1 MNRPARIGAA
11 LALALAALSL
21 IAPYMPVYDP
31 WGWLVWGR
39 ELAHLDLAT
48 AAGPSWKP
56 LPVLVDAVLSPLGEA
71 APKAWLLIART
82 GWLLAVLL
90 AGLLA
95 ARLAGP
101 EVGRWR
107 LLAAILAGASVA
119 LTGDAFTPPLRQ
131 FTGGL
136 SEPLLVALVLGAVT
150 LALDGRSRGAL
161 WLGVAACLLRPECW
175 PFLAVWGWWATRRD
189 PTLRVQALVAAA
201 LIPLAWFL
209 PDLLAAGSPLEGS
222 ETARQGGI
230 ELDEVLQVAGRAL
243 AAPLAAIWVGVA
255 LFLCEPRRGES
266 SDRALAVLGIAAA
279 AWVGLVAAMAV
290 VGYAGLPRFLAP
302 ASAAFAIVGGVGV
315 ARAAA
320 RGFAPG
326 AGRSGL
332 ALPAIAALLLATAGI
347 GVRAA
352 EVPGDL
358 DTIEARTRSQE
369 DLLDL
374 ADRVGS
380 DRLLSCGGKVR
391 ATQILAQTL
400 LAWKL
405 DAPIEA
411 VKVRRHPLYGVAL
424 STKPLPRGQ
433 VIARQGSWRATQLP
447 CHD

>member
-1 MNRPARIGAA
+1 VNRPVWIGAA

-21 IAPYMPVYDP
+21 ATPYMPVYDP

-56 LPVLVDAVLSPLGEA
+56 LPVLVDALLSPLGEA

-82 GWLLAVLL
+82 GWLAAALL

-95 ARLAGP
+95 ARLSGP
-101 EVGRWR
+101 EAGRWR

-119 LTGDAFTPPLRQ
+119 LTGDAFTPPVRQ

-136 SEPLLVALVLGAVT
+136 SEGLLVALVLGAVV
-150 LALDGRSRGAL
+150 LALDGRPRVAL
-161 WLGVAACLLRPECW
+161 WLGVAAALLRPECW
-175 PFLAVWGWWATRRD
+175 PFLALWAWLQARRS
-189 PTLRVQALVAAA
+189 PAFRRQALAAT
-201 LIPLAWFL
+201 LLVPLAWFL
-209 PDLLAAGSPLEGS
+209 PDLLAAGNPLEGS
-222 ETARQGGI
+222 ETARQGAI
-230 ELDEVLQVAGRAL
+230 ELDEVLQVTGRAL
-243 AAPLAAIWVGVA
+243 AAPPAAIWAGVL
-255 LFLCEPRRGES
+255 LFLAESGRGES
-266 SDRALAVLGIAAA
+266 SDRPLVVLVVGAA

-302 ASAAFAIVGGVGV
+302 ASATFAIVGGIGV

-326 AGRSGL
+326 AGHTGL
-332 ALPAIAALLLATAGI
+332 AAVAIAALVLAAG
-347 GVRAA
+347 GFGLRAA
-352 EVPGDL
+352 QVPGDL
-358 DTIEARTRSQE
+358 DTIRAQTRSQS
-369 DLLDL
+369 DLFDL
-374 ADRVGS
+374 ADRVGPGRLFACG
-380 DRLLSCGGKVR
+380 DRVR
-391 ATQILAQTL
+391 VTQLLAQTA

-405 DAPIEA
+405 AKPIESIR
-411 VKVRRHPLYGVAL
+411 VRRNPRYGVAL
-424 STKPLPRGQ
+424 STKPLPSGK